1 MRKLP
6 NFFYDQEIAI
16 IESGEQTGMLQSS
29 FLSISKDLRM
39 QEELKNKIMGAMTY
53 PIIILFFLVIAF
65 CIVMIYVIPQLMP
78 ILASSTSELPWS
90 TRSLIATSDFLRNN
104 IFVLLV
110 TFVAGGF
117 MFQGYIRTESGK
129 KWWDHAKL
137 FFPLVGNVYKNYLIA
152 RTMST
157 FHLLTS
163 SGVSIVRT
171 LQLTGSS
178 SGNKILEALFRTLA
192 DDISHGQKIS
202 SSMRTQ
208 DKNAEFFTPDILQ
221 MVESAEKTSTISSV
235 TDKIAV
241 QYRREVDVALGTM
254 VKFIEPVALLL
265 AGVFVLWFAISIF
278 SAIMQVVS
286 IAGN

>member
-6 NFFYDQEIAI
+6 NYFYDQEIAI

-29 FLSISKDLRM
+29 FVSISKDLRM
-39 QEELKNKIMGAMTY
+39 QEELKNKITAAMTY
-53 PIIILFFLVIAF
+53 PVIIMNFLGIAF
-65 CIVMIYVIPQLMP
+65 GIVMIYVIPQLLP
-78 ILASSTSELPWS
+78 ILSSNPSELPWS
-90 TRSLIATSDFLRNN
+90 TRSLIGVSDFLRQN
-104 IFVLLV
+104 ILILLV
-110 TFVAGGF
+110 LFFSGGF
-117 MFQGYIRTESGK
+117 MFVGYIRTEYGRT
-129 KWWDHAKL
+129 WWDRVKVT
-137 FFPLVGNVYKNYLIA
+137 FPLIGTVYRNYLIA
-152 RTMST
+152 RSMST

-178 SGNKILEALFRTLA
+178 SGNRVLETLFRTLS
-192 DDISHGQKIS
+192 DDITHGQKIS
-202 SSMRTQ
+202 SSMKLQ
-208 DKNAEFFTPDILQ
+208 DPEGVFFSPDILQ
-221 MVESAEKTSTISSV
+221 MIESAEKTSTISSV
-235 TDKIAV
+235 TNKIAV

-254 VKFIEPVALLL
+254 VKFIEPVALLI